1 MTFLEVFCSILVITG
16 TLFMFIACVGI
27 LRFPDFYIRNSA
39 VSKAST
45 LGAFLILLGVGIY
58 FDSLII
64 FLEIIAIIYFI
75 LLISP
80 TAAYIIARSALKNK
94 VPFWYKTNLKAL
106 DDPHKIV
113 DEKSDEG
120 K

>member
-1 MTFLEVFCSILVITG
+1 MTFLEVLCSILVITG
-16 TLFMFIACVGI
+16 SLFMFIACVGI

-45 LGAFLILLGVGIY
+45 LGVFLILLGVGIY
-58 FDSLII
+58 FDSLVI

-80 TAAYIIARSALKNK
+80 TGAYIIARSALKNK
-94 VPFWYKTNLKAL
+94 VPFWYKTNLKDL
-106 DDPHKIV
+106 DDPHEIV
-113 DEKSDEG
+113 DEDGEKE